1 MPSLSLPSAKVNP
14 LRWLTELN
22 LRQLNKDALARAHLG
37 GFNDGALQTRAHHGK
52 AAGASRII
60 QNLAG
65 LNDVRNAVI
74 EQREHIRCMIDA

>member
-1 MPSLSLPSAKVNP
+1 MRTCVGRAKKF
-14 LRWLTELN
+14 N
-22 LRQLNKDALARAHLG
+22 LGHLDKDALPRAHLG

-52 AAGASRII
+52 AAGASRIV